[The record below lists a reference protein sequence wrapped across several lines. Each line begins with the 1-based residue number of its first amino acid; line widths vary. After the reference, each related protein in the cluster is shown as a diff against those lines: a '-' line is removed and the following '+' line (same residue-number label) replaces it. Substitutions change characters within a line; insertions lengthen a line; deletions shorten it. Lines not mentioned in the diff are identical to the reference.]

1 MSTII
6 RWNPIREMAAMQSAM
21 DRLFEDT
28 WRGYRNVDTS
38 LALAL
43 DVHETEPAYHVVAA
57 LPGVPSDTINVSLH
71 DDVLTISGELP
82 QPSYPENARALLLER
97 TYGKFSRS
105 IRLPEQVAAD
115 QIEASLD
122 NGLLTLNLPKTP
134 EAQPKQIPVRV
145 STNGNQTANNN

>member
-38 LALAL
+38 LALPL
-43 DVHETEPAYHVVAA
+43 DVHETETAYHVVAA

-145 STNGNQTANNN
+145 NTNGHSNN

>member
-6 RWNPIREMAAMQSAM
+6 RWNPIREMAAMQNAM

-38 LALAL
+38 LALPL
-43 DVHETEPAYHVVAA
+43 DVHETETAYHVVAA
-57 LPGVPSDTINVSLH
+57 LPGVPSDTVNVSLH

-82 QPSYPENARALLLER
+82 QPAYPENARTLLLER

-105 IRLPEQVAAD
+105 VRLPEQVVAD

-145 STNGNQTANNN
+145 STNGNYSNN

>member
-43 DVHETEPAYHVVAA
+43 DVHETETAYHIVAA

-145 STNGNQTANNN
+145 ATNGHNN